1 MKKDQP
7 VTHHAWF
14 DRLTIR
20 LDRAR
25 RGPSSVEGSLIT
37 HHVPVV
43 LSCAVIV
50 AVLWGLWQ
58 VDLPLTRFLR
68 SVHLSWLELVGD
80 IGNRLGSGWILAG
93 ISGVLLAIGLAL
105 KQPVIRR
112 AGVEGLIA
120 HGVVAL
126 VVQGLKHLIG
136 RPRPRLMHGGGFHFG
151 PSLDSGLDSFPS
163 GHVTASFAVAAV
175 LARHFPRIAW
185 LVYGAAGLVAVSRVV
200 RGSHFPTDVAGGMV
214 LGVLVG
220 SLVANFHR
228 GWWPSLVTALTGLS
242 PYLVALFTLLWI
254 VVHSAPEEPLNTIM
268 VGVGTLLIAIGL
280 GVRLYW
286 LRKSQASH
294 PAPLASRL
302 LSWVGLAVTSGSV
315 AVMGLTL
322 LTSAAQLMTHQQ
334 TGTGL
339 ECATH
344 PSDVVPPSTFG
355 LRTVLAEGAFA
366 LGLALAVAVL
376 QGLKGILPIL

>member
-1 MKKDQP
+1 MGIKHKGKTSD
-7 VTHHAWF
+7 
-14 DRLTIR
+14 
-20 LDRAR
+20 
-25 RGPSSVEGSLIT
+25 SLSLETSFPIAYSLL
-37 HHVPVV
+37 PIALV
-43 LSCAVIV
+43 LATLFV
-50 AVLWGLWQ
+50 VLWGLWQ

-80 IGNRLGSGWILAG
+80 IGNRLGSGWVLAG

-112 AGVEGLIA
+112 AGIEGLIA
-120 HGVVAL
+120 HGAVAL

-214 LGVLVG
+214 LGVVVG

-228 GWWPSLVTALTGLS
+228 GWWSSLVTALTGLS

-268 VGVGTLLIAIGL
+268 VGVGTLLIAVGL

-286 LRKSQASH
+286 LRKSQASRL
-294 PAPLASRL
+294 APLAARL

-315 AVMGLTL
+315 AVTGLAM
-322 LTSAAQLMTHQQ
+322 LTSVAQVMTHQQ

-339 ECATH
+339 ECVTH
-344 PSDVVPPSTFG
+344 PSDSVPPSTFG
-355 LRTVLAEGAFA
+355 LRTALAEGAFA

-376 QGLKGILPIL
+376 QGLKGVLPIL